1 VNPVPLRNIWTR
13 GVLARAQGTLA
24 CGGILVIAILT
35 DFGQSE
41 YLGIMKGVI
50 LRHAPRAVICDL
62 YNEVEAQ
69 SVREGAWVLYTAYRH
84 FPEGTVFLC
93 VVDPGVGSDRQAL
106 AVRTQRYY
114 FVGPDN
120 GLMYPAMVDDGIVE
134 AVELPVPPGASNT
147 FHGRDVFAPAAAK
160 LEAGAALS
168 DLGRPAEVKVPL
180 TFHLRGREGEIV
192 RVDRFG
198 NIITN
203 LPHTGQHEYRLSVE
217 SYRRVLPFV
226 RTYAEAPRG
235 QLFVI
240 EGSAGTLEISLRNGS
255 AWSVMD
261 VPVGGRI
268 VLE

>member
-1 VNPVPLRNIWTR
+1 MP
-13 GVLARAQGTLA
+13 
-24 CGGILVIAILT
+24 VIAIVT

-41 YLGIMKGVI
+41 YVGIMKGVI
-50 LRHAPRAVICDL
+50 LQHAPRAVIVDL

-84 FPEGTVFLC
+84 FPAGTVFLC

-106 AVRTQRYY
+106 AVRTRRYF

-120 GLMYPAMVDDGIVE
+120 GLLYPAIEDDGIEE
-134 AVELPVPPGASNT
+134 AVALPVPPGASAT
-147 FHGRDVFAPAAAK
+147 FHGRDVFAPAAAQ
-160 LEAGAALS
+160 LEAGAALT
-168 DLGRPAEVKVPL
+168 DLGEPTQVRVPL
-180 TFHLRGREGEIV
+180 TFHRQGREGEIV

-203 LPHTGQHEYRLSVE
+203 LPHTGQDQYRVSVE
-217 SYRRVLPFV
+217 SYRRIMPFV

-235 QLFVI
+235 KLFVI
-240 EGSAGTLEISLRNGS
+240 EGSAGTLEISLKNGS

-261 VPVGGRI
+261 VPLGGRI
-268 VLE
+268 TIE

>member
-1 VNPVPLRNIWTR
+1 
-13 GVLARAQGTLA
+13 
-24 CGGILVIAILT
+24 VIAILT

-41 YLGIMKGVI
+41 YVGIMRGVI
-50 LRHAPRAVICDL
+50 MRHAPQAVVCDL

-69 SVREGAWVLYTAYRH
+69 SVREGAWVLLTAYRH
-84 FPEGTVFLC
+84 FPPGTVFLC

-106 AVRTQRYY
+106 AVRTKNYF

-120 GLMYPAMVDDGIVE
+120 GLLYPAIMDDGIEEV
-134 AVELPVPPGASNT
+134 VDLPIPPGASYT

-160 LEAGAALS
+160 LASGWAVS
-168 DLGRPAEVKVPL
+168 DLGRPAAIKVPL
-180 TFHLRGREGEIV
+180 TFHRLGREGEIV

-203 LPHTGQHEYRLSVE
+203 LPHTGQHEYRVIVE
-217 SYRRVLPFV
+217 SYRRVLPFA

-240 EGSAGTLEISLRNGS
+240 EGSAGTLEISLKNGS

-261 VPVGGRI
+261 VPLGGHI
-268 VLE
+268 ILE